1 MRARSCSS
9 TLGRHT
15 STPRLRESSTSVWL
29 QNEQDGEASL
39 HALRATNGRQQLGE
53 IVHEDHGCIGVRD
66 RTCDGMHFLPQGKEH
81 PSGSARDDFII
92 EGAECDLKWV
102 EATLWKKYVVK
113 MRAMLG
119 PERTDDKVADN
130 LNRVVEWKEMHRTA
144 RGEDVERHGAA
155 GM

>member
-1 MRARSCSS
+1 MR
-9 TLGRHT
+9 L
-15 STPRLRESSTSVWL
+15 
-29 QNEQDGEASL
+29 L
-39 HALRATNGRQQLGE
+39 HKVKNIR
-53 IVHEDHGCIGVRD
+53 VVVR
-66 RTCDGMHFLPQGKEH
+66 G
-81 PSGSARDDFII
+81 DDFII
-92 EGAECDLKWV
+92 EVAECDLKWV

-130 LNRVVEWKEMHRTA
+130 LNRVVEWKETHRTA